1 MLLSPAVAVVMTTLL
16 TTAANAA
23 APGIEAAS
31 PSNANT
37 TFNLVAQDSYIT
49 QPDGQMVYSW
59 GYGCLTGFKPTFV
72 PSMPGNACPTMQI
85 PGPTLIVTEGQ
96 VVTVNLTNKLPAA
109 AGSTSMLFPGFNVC
123 QGILTG
129 ATATT
134 PGTCTR
140 DY

>member
-1 MLLSPAVAVVMTTLL
+1 MRHLYSRYRSAVMLLSPAVAVVMTTLL

-59 GYGCLTGFKPTFV
+59 GYGC
-72 PSMPGNACPTMQI
+72 
-85 PGPTLIVTEGQ
+85 
-96 VVTVNLTNKLPAA
+96 
-109 AGSTSMLFPGFNVC
+109 FNR
-123 QGILTG
+123 L
-129 ATATT
+129 
-134 PGTCTR
+134 
-140 DY
+140 